1 MVRFLGLRGLS
12 FGPKESLREITST
25 VGDVAPPIGSNGAKG
40 GRMHG
45 RIRGGGSSSNTS
57 VTMDNILG
65 NVSLHTVPPISGI
78 EIMVHLIPSGMNGIS
93 RLMCFTKYL
102 IL

>member
-57 VTMDNILG
+57 VTLRRARGLIQ
-65 NVSLHTVPPISGI
+65 
-78 EIMVHLIPSGMNGIS
+78 MVTPASKLSEGERERG
-93 RLMCFTKYL
+93 RRQAR
-102 IL
+102 